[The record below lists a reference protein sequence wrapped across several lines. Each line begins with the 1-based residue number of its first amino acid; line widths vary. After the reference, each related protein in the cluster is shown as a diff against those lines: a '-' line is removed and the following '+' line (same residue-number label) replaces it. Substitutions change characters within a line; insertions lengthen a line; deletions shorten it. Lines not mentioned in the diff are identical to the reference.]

1 MATNWYTFGP
11 TIQREAAVTIIGV
24 RELREQTTRILR
36 RVREEKAE
44 YIITYQGRPVA
55 VLLPVDTMQAET
67 AMKEAERRT
76 ISGGWTA
83 YARLAEEIRRAW
95 PSDQSSQTV
104 LDEVR
109 R

>member
-1 MATNWYTFGP
+1 M
-11 TIQREAAVTIIGV
+11 IGV
-24 RELREQTTRILR
+24 RELKEQATRILQ

-44 YIITYQGRPVA
+44 YIITYQGRPIA
-55 VLLPVDTMQAET
+55 ILMPVDAAQVEA
-67 AMKEAERRT
+67 AMVEAGRRAV
-76 ISGGWTA
+76 SGGWAA

-95 PSDQSSQTV
+95 PQEHSAQTT